1 MKDYVQWIYH
11 REQSQIRDN
20 DEEIDN
26 EDENEEWIN
35 EENVSHNEIHDML
48 EEISGK
54 SQANQ
59 ETPSSKNGCDN
70 LSESEAKKFDKLLKE
85 AECELYPGC
94 KKFSKLSFVVKLLHL
109 KVCNQW
115 SNKSINMLLDLL

>member
-11 REQSQIRDN
+11 GEQSQMR
-20 DEEIDN
+20 DN

-48 EEISGK
+48 EEIGGK

-59 ETPSSKNGCDN
+59 ETTFSNNGCDN
-70 LSESEAKKFDKLLKE
+70 LSESEAKKFDKLLK
-85 AECELYPGC
+85 
-94 KKFSKLSFVVKLLHL
+94 
-109 KVCNQW
+109 
-115 SNKSINMLLDLL
+115 